1 MSSTNN
7 SKLSVS
13 FSFSFSSGFIYE
25 FVTLYIHVLFWFFTY
40 HAVAR
45 SILWHKAKMLLSQD
59 WETDI
64 HELWPNY
71 NDGSWPSKCDP
82 DSAFDKSQVLLI
94 LKRIK
99 KYGKKFDDKNELGWM
114 AIKYRNCCTLFFF
127 FILLRCSFWY

>member
-1 MSSTNN
+1 
-7 SKLSVS
+7 
-13 FSFSFSSGFIYE
+13 
-25 FVTLYIHVLFWFFTY
+25 
-40 HAVAR
+40 
-45 SILWHKAKMLLSQD
+45 MLLSQD

-127 FILLRCSFWY
+127 FILLRCSF